1 MTHIKVMKLIMAVVI
16 AYAGTMFVS
25 GWSGTHNVYAAEPT
39 TKKSKKVPA
48 MHNRVYAQ
56 LARAQKLADEGDKIE
71 GFAVLEDV
79 KDRID
84 QLNSYE
90 RAMLFNFFGFMYYGN
105 DDIDNAVESF
115 EQVIAQEAIPETLF
129 QSTLYSLA
137 QLSMQKQAFDQAISY
152 LRQWQS
158 MQSKPL
164 VANQHIVFA
173 QAYYQNKEFQR
184 ALEHITSAITLSKAE
199 NVQPKEN
206 WLILQ
211 RASYYE
217 LKQPRKVTLVLETMV
232 KLYQKP
238 QYWLQLA
245 AMYGEIGEEAKQLA
259 TMEAAWQAGY
269 VTKETDISMLA
280 QLYLFN
286 QLPYKAAFLLEE
298 AIESGQLVANE
309 KRIQLIAQAYINAKE
324 DEKAIPVLQKGAELS
339 DDGKFDEQLAQAYL
353 NMEKWRDT
361 IEAAKRAVSR
371 GNLAN
376 EGNMYLAQGM
386 AHYNLQEFSESLTAF
401 DLAKGY
407 SSSTKT
413 ASQWLAYV
421 SKEKSYQERLAMN
434 K

>member
-1 MTHIKVMKLIMAVVI
+1 MIHTKVIKLTMAIAI
-16 AYAGTMFVS
+16 AYAGTMFAS
-25 GWSGTHNVYAAEPT
+25 GWTGAHNVYAAEPT

-48 MHNRVYAQ
+48 MRNRVYAQ
-56 LARAQKLADEGDKIE
+56 LARAQKLADEGDKLE
-71 GFAVLEDV
+71 GFAVLEEV
-79 KDRID
+79 KYRID

-115 EQVIAQEAIPETLF
+115 EQVIAQEAIPDTLF

-137 QLSMQKQAFDQAISY
+137 QLSMQKQAFDQAIGY
-152 LRQWQS
+152 LKQWQT

-173 QAYYQNKEFQR
+173 QAYYQNKDYQQ
-184 ALEHITSAITLSKAE
+184 AIEHITSAMALSKAE
-199 NVQPKEN
+199 NVVPKEN

-211 RASYYE
+211 RAAYYE
-217 LKQPRKVTLVLETMV
+217 LQQPRKVTEVLETMV

-269 VTKETDISMLA
+269 VTKEADIAMLA

-286 QLPYKAAFLLEE
+286 QLPYKAAYLLEE
-298 AIESGQLVANE
+298 AIGSGQLVADE
-309 KRIQLIAQAYINAKE
+309 KRIQMMAQAYINAKE
-324 DEKAIPVLQKGAELS
+324 DEKAIPVLKKGAELA
-339 DDGKFDEQLAQAYL
+339 DDGRFDEQLAQAYL
-353 NMEKWRDT
+353 NMEKWRDA
-361 IEAAKRAVSR
+361 IKAAKRAVSR

-401 DLAKGY
+401 DAAKEY
-407 SSSTKT
+407 SSASKT
-413 ASQWLAYV
+413 ATQWLAYV
-421 SKEKSYQERLAMN
+421 SKEKSYQERLVMN
-434 K
+434 N